1 MKVLIAAGGT
11 GGHFYPAIAIGEEFR
26 KNDVEVIFVASEKGL
41 EKEKYAQY
49 GFKFLTLR
57 ASQFYFD
64 PKSFILFLINFVIGV
79 IQAVRIITKEKP
91 DAVIGMGGYVSLP
104 VLFVSILLKKK
115 VFIHE
120 QNIVPGRTNRAFS
133 RFANAVFIGFP
144 DIEGYFRGKG
154 IFVGNPIR
162 EVFKKVSRSE
172 AIKKMEIDSGK
183 KTLFVYGGSGG
194 AKKLNE
200 IALEAIKEIL
210 KIYDLNVIFITG
222 KKFFSEIRDNILD
235 DRRIKLYEYLDDI
248 YFAYAVSDFAISR
261 AGAMALTELSYF
273 SIPSIIV
280 PFPYARDNHQL
291 KNARYM
297 ESFGCVKVI
306 EEKDLSKDVL
316 KSEIAYYIEHI
327 NIIKDRAV
335 SCNKA
340 FPENGAKMIFNVVME
355 KISEKNIHGW
365 N

>member
-26 KNDVEVIFVASEKGL
+26 KKGFEVVFVASEKGL
-41 EKEKYAQY
+41 EKEKYAQC
-49 GFKFLTLR
+49 GFEYFTLR

-64 PKSFILFLINFVIGV
+64 AKSIILFLINFAIGV
-79 IQAVRIITKEKP
+79 IQAARIIIKQKP

-104 VLFVSILLKKK
+104 VLFVSIPLKKK
-115 VFIHE
+115 IFIHE

-133 RFANAVFIGFP
+133 RFADAVFIGFP

-162 EVFKKVSRSE
+162 EVFRKVNRSE
-172 AIKKMEIDSGK
+172 AIIRMEIDSGK
-183 KTLFVYGGSGG
+183 NTLFVYGGSGG

-200 IALEAIKEIL
+200 IALEAIKEVL
-210 KIYDLNVIFITG
+210 KTHDLNVIFVTG
-222 KKFFSEIRDNILD
+222 KKFFTETRDVILD

-248 YFAYAVSDFAISR
+248 YFAYAASDFAISR
-261 AGAMALTELSYF
+261 AGAMALSELSYF
-273 SIPSIIV
+273 SIPSIVV

-316 KSEIAYYIEHI
+316 KNEIVYYIEHI
-327 NIIKDRAV
+327 NIIKERAAR
-335 SCNKA
+335 CKKA
-340 FPENGAKMIFNVVME
+340 FPENGAEKIFNVVME
-355 KISEKNIHGW
+355 KISEKNIHGR